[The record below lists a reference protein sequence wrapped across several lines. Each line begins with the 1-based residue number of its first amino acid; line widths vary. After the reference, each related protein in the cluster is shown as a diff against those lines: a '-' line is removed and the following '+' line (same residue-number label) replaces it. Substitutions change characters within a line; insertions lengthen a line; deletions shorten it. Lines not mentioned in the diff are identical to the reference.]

1 MISKGIVPATKDL
14 ILHEKVMKKG
24 ELKYSDGKNYKMR
37 RHGNITT
44 FEGLVE
50 FRKMIAERDKTD
62 ELVKD
67 VIKYDYQI
75 LDDAYWML
83 KQNGMKI
90 VRKEK

>member
-1 MISKGIVPATKDL
+1 
-14 ILHEKVMKKG
+14 
-24 ELKYSDGKNYKMR
+24 
-37 RHGNITT
+37 
-44 FEGLVE
+44 
-50 FRKMIAERDKTD
+50 MIAERDKTD